1 MVVADLCK
9 LARRRSEATWDTLR
23 RARLARLRIGEETLT
38 ELNLVELVLGG
49 GGQIR
54 VFPFTKHV
62 EARNGADWEWWVRGV
77 SGAWV
82 GMRVQ
87 AKVLDART
95 DAYDH
100 LWYSKAGVLQI
111 DRLITAALAG
121 PVPRFPL
128 YMLYNNWDPATRSL
142 PWSCGGRRYW
152 AARAMGC
159 AVAAATTLR
168 PLQKRKD
175 GKQAVHVLELS
186 TPFHCLFCA
195 PPVPGTDLA
204 AAVVNRLRELARYFL
219 VKPPPI
225 LFHTLDGPPIEE
237 WIETAAAIST
247 TQTPPWYVLNPPVDE
262 VADAPGDLA
271 GVVVILEQETATAG

>member
-1 MVVADLCK
+1 MVDLCK
-9 LARRRSEATWDTLR
+9 LARTRSEATWDTLR
-23 RARLARLRIGEETLT
+23 RARYAHLRIGEETLT

-54 VFPFTKHV
+54 IFPFTKRA
-62 EARNGADWEWWVRGV
+62 EAHTGADWEWWVRGL

-87 AKVLDART
+87 AKALDPGT

-100 LWYSKAGVLQI
+100 LWYARAGVLQI
-111 DRLITAALAG
+111 DRLIKAALAG

-128 YMLYNNWDPATRSL
+128 YMLYNNWDPATRKV

-152 AARAMGC
+152 GARAMGC
-159 AVAAATTLR
+159 AVAAATALR

-175 GKQAVHVLELS
+175 GNRAVHVLELS

-195 PPVPGTDLA
+195 PTSPGTDLA
-204 AAVVNRLRELARYFL
+204 EAVSNRLRGLARHVL
-219 VKPPPI
+219 LKPPAI

-237 WIETAAAIST
+237 WIEAAAGIST
-247 TQTPPWYVLNPPVDE
+247 TLAPPWYVLNPPAGDM
-262 VADAPGDLA
+262 ADTPDDLA
-271 GVVVILEQETATAG
+271 GVVVLAEQDTVLTG